1 LNGDAAMEI
10 KVVNIS
16 MWETDKTL
24 TKFIKDMH
32 SDGWEFMSATAE
44 FMFFKKTEKKRA
56 KKDE

>member
-1 LNGDAAMEI
+1 MEI

-24 TKFIKDMH
+24 TKVIKDLH